1 MKNTT
6 RVMVAVV
13 LILFGSAAWPFS
25 DGFEAHAAPKC
36 TPAITLDLKD
46 GLKPVLLKGEVCIEA
61 GKATAPC
68 QADALGVCKRE
79 ASPLPPIPPGPCD
92 ARPAG
97 WTYLTGSDNRALTWD
112 KTFTFPFDRT
122 PSYLTPVGSVSG
134 RSRPYDSGKPITGK
148 IIAWPVT
155 ILAKNTT
162 LSIAGSQPVPQ
173 WQYGGGQGAK
183 NIVVTVTQCKG
194 DIAVK
199 ATTCGGM
206 FGSEFRLTFG
216 PTAAGKACKFAAGTP
231 VWINAAFPDP
241 LDPLNP
247 AKNGC
252 DPNNNSGGVKCDRN
266 FSAR

>member
-1 MKNTT
+1 MKTTT
-6 RVMVAVV
+6 RIILAVA

-25 DGFEAHAAPKC
+25 DGFEAHALNPVDIK
-36 TPAITLDLKD
+36 AISIDKAL
-46 GLKPVLLKGEVCIEA
+46 PVLVKDVKLDANGLLT
-61 GKATAPC
+61 ATTDKPP
-68 QADALGVCKRE
+68 V
-79 ASPLPPIPPGPCD
+79 PPIPPGPCD

-112 KTFTFPFDRT
+112 KTFGFPFDRT

-134 RSRPYDSGKPITGK
+134 RSRPGDSGKPITGK

-155 ILAKNTT
+155 VLAKNTT

-194 DIAVK
+194 DIAIK
-199 ATTCGGM
+199 ATTCGAM
-206 FGSEFRLTFG
+206 LGSEFKLTFG
-216 PTAAGKACKFAAGTP
+216 PTAAVKACRFATGTQ
-231 VWINAAFPDP
+231 VYVNTAFPDP
-241 LDPLNP
+241 FDPLNP